1 MEEKEQE
8 AHLKNQSEAPA
19 INPEDVERLVDSLQI
34 RQEEEIKDLQ
44 DELKMLQTLA
54 TTGIVTNMFMHE
66 IRTLTNNIG
75 QELDAAYEAI
85 KYDGSVEDAFRNIT
99 QAIIFKKHFASWFG
113 VTIESIKKD
122 KRQRRKNNIKVMLQ
136 EFIETWRNILKR
148 SHVELHYSCEEDI
161 EFKCFEFDIENI
173 ISNLISNSLA
183 SLDRE
188 TENILETKEITLTIT
203 KEENGFVMHYA
214 DTGWGLVEKVQDA
227 SGTNS
232 GGI

>member
-1 MEEKEQE
+1 MQRMRRSNTTAVWRTPFET
-8 AHLKNQSEAPA
+8 LLR
-19 INPEDVERLVDSLQI
+19 RLYS
-34 RQEEEIKDLQ
+34 
-44 DELKMLQTLA
+44 
-54 TTGIVTNMFMHE
+54 
-66 IRTLTNNIG
+66 
-75 QELDAAYEAI
+75 
-85 KYDGSVEDAFRNIT
+85 
-99 QAIIFKKHFASWFG
+99 KKHFASWFG

-183 SLDRE
+183 SFDRE

-214 DTGWGLVEKVQDA
+214 DTGWGLVEKYK
-227 SGTNS
+227 THPELIL